1 MAQLTSDSTHKSNAF
16 DPFDQ
21 AIANDHKLDLQASDA
36 RQKLDDLWIQLN
48 RQPRKEYSPNF
59 RRCIAKRAEEAR
71 ERKGHTPKAKPASAP
86 KQQAPKSQTPET
98 CKVKRKPDPLV
109 AQLAAIKI
117 NDVQKDIAL
126 QVIGIL
132 QKAHRQGKEGAV
144 IDRSKVATKHKRGVT
159 TIETVLRKL
168 RHAGITQSHKAGGN
182 RMSLSSLSPAFLDGT
197 WTPPNG
203 PSTQTK
209 AEGPSLTHVEA
220 QTEAQTEAP
229 TGSNTLHCNGSQPP
243 LSLSF
248 NPVGVGGIRTSDTN
262 PNQDLASTVGLR
274 TSLDATPFQ
283 TPNTNSMSKQD
294 LSSSSNELGAVSE
307 KGLESDLGSVSEV
320 KASNEIGS
328 VSGTGS
334 VSEPVSD
341 DVITPMVGMK
351 LSFRGDTYTVES
363 ICSTFM
369 LAVDGGIRW
378 NVPLKQGQLI
388 NKGRK
393 HRFSCVLSDNSDPA
407 A

>member
-1 MAQLTSDSTHKSNAF
+1 MRT
-16 DPFDQ
+16 
-21 AIANDHKLDLQASDA
+21 
-36 RQKLDDLWIQLN
+36 
-48 RQPRKEYSPNF
+48 
-59 RRCIAKRAEEAR
+59 
-71 ERKGHTPKAKPASAP
+71 
-86 KQQAPKSQTPET
+86 
-98 CKVKRKPDPLV
+98 V
-109 AQLAAIKI
+109 
-117 NDVQKDIAL
+117 
-126 QVIGIL
+126 
-132 QKAHRQGKEGAV
+132 
-144 IDRSKVATKHKRGVT
+144 
-159 TIETVLRKL
+159 ETVLSKL
-168 RHAGITQSHKAGGN
+168 THAGIMQSRIRLVATECHSLLFLQP
-182 RMSLSSLSPAFLDGT
+182 SLSGT
-197 WTPPNG
+197 WRPPNG
-203 PSTQTK
+203 PATQTK
-209 AEGPSLTHVEA
+209 VEAPSLTHVA
-220 QTEAQTEAP
+220 GQIAGQIAGP
-229 TGSNTLHCNGSQPP
+229 TGSNPLHCNGSQPP